1 VDKPHFVVPI
11 ADLGG
16 GPRRLH
22 WEISDGWLR
31 WALTDTDATPRN
43 GPGELDVELS
53 MNGQQVIVRG
63 SASVGVSMPCVR
75 TLDPVD
81 LDLKPEIFLMLEPG
95 PKAEPRRRRDGE
107 RERQRPDRPAKS
119 PAKGPAKKKGPA
131 WRETPELP
139 EEIAAQDRYDG
150 EEVVLDQFVRE
161 FILLELPMSPMRTT
175 LPNEPEPAR
184 SDAPLPSAGEP
195 AVDPRLLPLL
205 AIKNRLKNPKE

>member
-1 VDKPHFVVPI
+1 VDKPHFVVPV
-11 ADLGG
+11 ADLGS

-31 WALTDTDATPRN
+31 WALTGTDATPRN
-43 GPGELDVELS
+43 GAGELDVELS

-75 TLDPVD
+75 TLEPVE
-81 LDLKPEIFLMLEPG
+81 LEIEPEIFLMLEPA
-95 PKAEPRRRRDGE
+95 PKPALKPDARRRRE
-107 RERQRPDRPAKS
+107 RDRPDRPAK
-119 PAKGPAKKKGPA
+119 KKGPD

-139 EEIAAQDRYDG
+139 KETAAQDQYNG

-184 SDAPLPSAGEP
+184 SDAQSPPGEP

-205 AIKNRLKNPKE
+205 AIKNRLKNPEE